1 MNQFQHKMIVKAHF
15 IEYFV
20 SKQSFAGTRIQT
32 YDLPTFCQ
40 DIAFLAGISISPIV
54 HFALLVDGET
64 QQRYYNKSV
73 SSFVQFLFFCKTLI
87 MMQAHEEEF

>member
-15 IEYFV
+15 IGYFV

-32 YDLPTFCQ
+32 YDLPTSCQ

-54 HFALLVDGET
+54 HFASIGRRGDPTEVTKTTTTTKMFPHLCNF
-64 QQRYYNKSV
+64 Y
-73 SSFVQFLFFCKTLI
+73 SFAKHL
-87 MMQAHEEEF
+87 